1 MKLRKE
7 VQTRDK
13 EFQSF
18 IDTEYQ
24 QVQLKAQSSAD
35 KVLALE
41 SRLAQALKDLDESL
55 ARESNQDQS
64 RTFLDELKRRQQELM
79 IKDSE
84 IDSLKR
90 LVKELR
96 ETVEQSDQTKE
107 LSELKRQHTF
117 TVKEK
122 EMKDVMIGQLKK
134 ELEKNLVQIMRMQ
147 EKEAQLGAVI
157 QSLTM

>member
-1 MKLRKE
+1 
-7 VQTRDK
+7 
-13 EFQSF
+13 
-18 IDTEYQ
+18 
-24 QVQLKAQSSAD
+24 
-35 KVLALE
+35 
-41 SRLAQALKDLDESL
+41 
-55 ARESNQDQS
+55 
-64 RTFLDELKRRQQELM
+64 M

-122 EMKDVMIGQLKK
+122 EMKDVMIG
-134 ELEKNLVQIMRMQ
+134 
-147 EKEAQLGAVI
+147 
-157 QSLTM
+157 

>member
-1 MKLRKE
+1 
-7 VQTRDK
+7 
-13 EFQSF
+13 
-18 IDTEYQ
+18 
-24 QVQLKAQSSAD
+24 
-35 KVLALE
+35 
-41 SRLAQALKDLDESL
+41 
-55 ARESNQDQS
+55 
-64 RTFLDELKRRQQELM
+64 M

-134 ELEKNLVQIMRMQ
+134 ELEKNLVQIMGMQ

-157 QSLTM
+157 